1 MAGAG
6 NGSTVGDMGG
16 GGGWVNAGKR
26 LYLRPALERVA
37 PRDEKNHLTARSCAA
52 SESTDNSVLRQT
64 AETLWKLE
72 PVLQPAKI
80 LTFEPGEPRCLFAAS
95 VAFDSRISQKSEV
108 SVVPTLIIPA
118 TCWAA
123 EGLNSCMNAK
133 SLLQIIPALMISAA
147 MATTTLAA
155 EKISPEQASKAM
167 LTALNNQV
175 TLSADQQD
183 KAKPI
188 IDKHVADLEAVKND
202 TTLDKDAKKAKVVEL
217 RQQYVTDING
227 ILTPDQQKKW
237 EASREANKAKVKS
250 HLKKK
255 ATEKAP
261 Q

>member
-52 SESTDNSVLRQT
+52 SESTDNSVLRQI

-108 SVVPTLIIPA
+108 SVVPTLNNPR
-118 TCWAA
+118 
-123 EGLNSCMNAK
+123 N
-133 SLLQIIPALMISAA
+133 LL
-147 MATTTLAA
+147 
-155 EKISPEQASKAM
+155 
-167 LTALNNQV
+167 
-175 TLSADQQD
+175 
-183 KAKPI
+183 
-188 IDKHVADLEAVKND
+188 
-202 TTLDKDAKKAKVVEL
+202 
-217 RQQYVTDING
+217 G
-227 ILTPDQQKKW
+227 
-237 EASREANKAKVKS
+237 SRGFE
-250 HLKKK
+250 
-255 ATEKAP
+255 
-261 Q
+261 